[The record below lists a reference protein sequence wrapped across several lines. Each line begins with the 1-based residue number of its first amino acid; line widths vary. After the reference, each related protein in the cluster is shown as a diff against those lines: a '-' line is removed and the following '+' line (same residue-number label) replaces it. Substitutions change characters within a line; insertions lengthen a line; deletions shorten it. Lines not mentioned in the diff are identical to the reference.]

1 MYSIGSFSN
10 DLMSAS
16 VISIIGII
24 ILYNISS
31 TCAFKCY
38 IVNSCLVD
46 PDANLIA
53 RFKALDPTK
62 FVFFCSK
69 MFKWDSSK
77 FNENSF

>member
-10 DLMSAS
+10 VLMSAS

-24 ILYNISS
+24 IFYNISS

-62 FVFFCSK
+62 LVFFWSN
-69 MFKWDSSK
+69 MFKWDSNK
-77 FNENSF
+77 IN